1 MVGTLRLWVCSPALH
16 ESLRALITVGSVHL
30 PIVLAS
36 AVLGLCSAAMLGVC
50 APYAHGSGAA
60 PYAHDTTD
68 GKLMPYRAGVFGV
81 HAAQLC
87 WVRPPPQS
95 LSQPYCCPT
104 RSVSRLRAADYPHS
118 TGLLCAPL
126 STLILTEERIT
137 VHQICI

>member
-30 PIVLAS
+30 PFVLAS
-36 AVLGLCSAAMLGVC
+36 AVLGSCSATMLGVC

-60 PYAHDTTD
+60 PYAHNTTD
-68 GKLMPYRAGVFGV
+68 GKLMPLGRRVWGS
-81 HAAQLC
+81 
-87 WVRPPPQS
+87 R
-95 LSQPYCCPT
+95 
-104 RSVSRLRAADYPHS
+104 RSALLGTSPASVTVTVLLLPNPVSIPVARADYPHS

-126 STLILTEERIT
+126 STLILTEEQIT